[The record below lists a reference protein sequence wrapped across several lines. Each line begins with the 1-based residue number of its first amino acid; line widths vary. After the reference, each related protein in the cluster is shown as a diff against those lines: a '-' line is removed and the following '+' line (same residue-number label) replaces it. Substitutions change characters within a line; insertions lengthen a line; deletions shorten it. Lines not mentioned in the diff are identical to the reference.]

1 MNSRLS
7 CQRPPGPCSIIQDDS
22 TPGRSWGGHTCLV
35 PLKPRQV
42 GKRCVGGRLAP
53 WLCDLSPNLTAI
65 YHFGIVLIE
74 PRDGGE

>member
-1 MNSRLS
+1 M
-7 CQRPPGPCSIIQDDS
+7 
-22 TPGRSWGGHTCLV
+22 PGRSWGGHTCLV

-53 WLCDLSPNLTAI
+53 WLCDLPLTAI